1 MHLMFTCLF
10 IAMALPY
17 IPRIL
22 TLRAQIQQGL
32 NNHEPRRQQATLT
45 GLGARAAGAHQ
56 NSFEA
61 LLLFACAVLIA
72 YVTQVDPGISG
83 QLSAV
88 FIGSRILYI
97 AFYLIDMP
105 TPRSTVWAIGIGVTF
120 TLAAAHWLF

>member
-17 IPRIL
+17 IPRVF
-22 TLRAQIQQGL
+22 TLRAQMRQGL
-32 NNHEPRRQQATLT
+32 NNNEPRRQQANLT

-83 QLSAV
+83 QLSVV

-105 TPRSTVWAIGIGVTF
+105 TARSTVWVIGIGVTF